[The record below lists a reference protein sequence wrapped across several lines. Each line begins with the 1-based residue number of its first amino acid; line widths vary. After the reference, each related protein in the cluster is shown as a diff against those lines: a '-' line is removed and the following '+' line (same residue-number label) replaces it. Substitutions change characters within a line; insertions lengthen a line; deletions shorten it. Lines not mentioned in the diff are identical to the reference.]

1 MYIRLWG
8 LCLVMLLSGC
18 AMGPDYERPEI
29 DTPVSYI
36 QPIEEGESF
45 ANMPWWDLLPDP
57 QLQALIRIAL
67 EENKDLGIAVARIEE
82 FRAVLGVTRAD
93 QFPSVD
99 LNARGTRANNS
110 ENTFPGNLVHGAQDN
125 FRLSADVFFE
135 VDLFGRLRRATE
147 AARAQLL
154 ATEEA
159 RRSITISLVANV
171 ASTYMLLRDLDAQLE
186 IARRTE
192 KLRGDSLNIIQAR
205 FDKGIVSRLD
215 LNQAQIELAI
225 ASAAVAAAERAVAQT
240 EHSLSILLGRNP
252 GRIVRGLSLKEQVM
266 PPAIPAGLPSEL
278 LQRRPDVLSSEAQ
291 LAAQTARIG
300 VAEAARWPSLS
311 LTGALGFESSELSD
325 LTESGSDF
333 WNVGANILA
342 PIFNAGR
349 NRSRVEAERA
359 RTEQALL
366 SYQQTVQRA
375 FREVEDALVA
385 VRTYRDEH
393 AARQRQVKAALNAAK
408 LSRARYNG
416 GVTSYLEVL
425 ITEQSQFSAEL
436 AETQTL
442 RLYFNAIIELYK
454 ALGGGWI
461 EQAEATD
468 NANGHQEP
476 ASESQPVNEKVNEP
490 VIGDSNPSDFQTLPT
505 DDIPTS

>member
-1 MYIRLWG
+1 MCRRLWAP
-8 LCLVMLLSGC
+8 CLVILLSGC
-18 AMGPDYERPEI
+18 ALGPDYERPQI

-36 QPIEEGESF
+36 QPVQEGESF
-45 ANMPWWDLLPDP
+45 ANMPWWDLLQDP
-57 QLQALIRIAL
+57 RLQELIRIAL

-93 QFPSVD
+93 QFPTVD
-99 LNARGTRANNS
+99 LNATGGRTSNS
-110 ENTFPGNLVHGAQDN
+110 ENTFPGNLVDGTQDYY
-125 FRLSADVFFE
+125 RLSADVFFE
-135 VDLFGRLRRATE
+135 VDLFGRLRRSTE

-192 KLRGDSLNIIQAR
+192 KLRGESLDIIQSR

-215 LNQAQIELAI
+215 VNQAQIELAI
-225 ASAAVAAAERAVAQT
+225 ASAAVAAAERLVAQT

-252 GRIVRGLSLKEQVM
+252 GHIVRGVALKGQVM
-266 PPAIPAGLPSEL
+266 PPAIPTGLPSEL
-278 LQRRPDVLSSEAQ
+278 LQRRPDVLASEAQ

-325 LTESGSDF
+325 LTASGSDF

-366 SYQQTVQRA
+366 AYQQTVQRA

-393 AARQRQVKAALNAAK
+393 AARQRQVEAALNAAK

-436 AETQTL
+436 VETQTL
-442 RLYFNAIIELYK
+442 RLYFNSIIELYK
-454 ALGGGWI
+454 ALGGGWVA
-461 EQAEATD
+461 QAEAKE
-468 NANGHQEP
+468 NAISHDDP
-476 ASESQPVNEKVNEP
+476 VPESQPGKEEVSEP
-490 VIGDSNPSDFQTLPT
+490 VLGDSSPRGSVTPAT
-505 DDIPTS
+505 DDVPAS